1 MTHNDNATIK
11 VIARAPFHVY
21 YEGEA
26 VSLSA
31 FNKVGPFD
39 VLPGHA
45 DFFTMLTPCEIRI
58 DNGIDKDLITFEVRN
73 GILTVRDDQVMLF
86 ANI

>member
-1 MTHNDNATIK
+1 MTSRSSTSLK
-11 VIARAPFHVY
+11 VIARAPFHIY
-21 YEGEA
+21 YEGPA

-31 FNKVGPFD
+31 SNTVGPFD

-45 DFFTMLTPCEIRI
+45 DFFSMLATCEVSI
-58 DNGIDKDLITFEVRN
+58 DNGVDKDPITFEIRN
-73 GILTVRDDQVMLF
+73 GILTVRDDEVMLF

>member
-1 MTHNDNATIK
+1 MTKQGSTSLK
-11 VIARAPFHVY
+11 VIARAPFHIY
-21 YEGEA
+21 YEGDA

-31 FNKVGPFD
+31 FNTVGPFD

-45 DFFTMLTPCEIRI
+45 DFFSMLTACKVSI
-58 DNGIDKDLITFEVRN
+58 DNGIDKDPITFEIRN

>member
-1 MTHNDNATIK
+1 MKQPIATSLK

-21 YEGEA
+21 FEGEA

-45 DFFTMLTPCEIRI
+45 DFFSMLVPCEVSI
-58 DNGIDKDLITFEVRN
+58 DNGKDKEPITFEIRN
-73 GILTVRDDQVMLF
+73 GILTVRDDEVMLF